1 MSAWGLAPAI
11 ATVCALSMS
20 DRPAAA
26 SAACVPST
34 SHGSAGI
41 TIDREGL
48 GEGLHDGAKAYRAT
62 GVIRS
67 FGRDRAWLNIAHD
80 AIPGYMGAMT
90 MSFWPQRKEQL
101 DGLMVGDV
109 VEFEFTETEDARRL
123 LSSIRKRP

>member
-1 MSAWGLAPAI
+1 MAA
-11 ATVCALSMS
+11 VCALSVGH
-20 DRPAAA
+20 RAAAA
-26 SAACVPST
+26 SAVHVPSA
-34 SHGSAGI
+34 SRGSAGV
-41 TIDREGL
+41 TLESRERL
-48 GEGLHDGAKAYRAT
+48 GGGLHDGAKAYRAT

-90 MSFWPQRKEQL
+90 MSFWPERKDQL

-123 LSSIRKRP
+123 LSSIHKRP